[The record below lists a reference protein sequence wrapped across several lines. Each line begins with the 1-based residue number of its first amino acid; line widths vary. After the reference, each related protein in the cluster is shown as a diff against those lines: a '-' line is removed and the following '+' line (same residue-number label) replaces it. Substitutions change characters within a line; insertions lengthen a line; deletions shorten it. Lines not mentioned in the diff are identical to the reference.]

1 MADDLTFKVEIE
13 PGVIQSMG
21 EQASG
26 IIRAIAFSI
35 EGEMKRS
42 MSTPKRG
49 RLYRRSKR
57 GAAHQASAPGEA
69 PAIDSG
75 LLANS
80 IQTAIV
86 SPLLTQVRIGAEYAT
101 YLEFGTRRMSPR
113 PYVQPAIDKVSRD
126 QQFGGILS
134 RARG

>member
-49 RLYRRSKR
+49 RFYRRSKR

-80 IQTAIV
+80 IQTAVV
-86 SPLLTQVRIGAEYAT
+86 SPLLAQVRIGAEYAS

-113 PYVQPAIDKVSRD
+113 PYVQPAIDAISK
-126 QQFGGILS
+126 QQGGILRS
-134 RARG
+134 ARP